1 LGFDHIVDVLKED
14 LAAGRI
20 RPEQLNKVSMEQA
33 VRRTYEFDQEM
44 AKRMRETALKQ
55 QEGFPVHKEYPE
67 GYRWIELAPKKEKT
81 AYTSENL
88 PQGFKLEKD
97 KEGFYQVINKNEGQV
112 PTTNSFSKSPEESL
126 AKFNEW
132 AKNKDFDLENA
143 LQYEGNTMG
152 HCVGGYCPD
161 VLAGNTRIFSLR
173 DAKGEPHVTIETRPN
188 SYYHAPRWD
197 DVKPYMAAA
206 TEEAKKLPNG
216 YTGQDISDI
225 AIRMAKENMP
235 ENIIQIK
242 GKQNAKPK
250 EDYIPYVQDFVKSGN
265 WEQVGDFR
273 NTGLRLSED
282 AIGAEAM
289 QALKAQGVEIPKYV
303 TQEEAIKMSADAMS
317 KAGKLPPPAGMK
329 RGGKVSI
336 SKNPDAMMLELNNR
350 KMAGGGLTKL
360 GKGVK
365 AALKA
370 EPETMKA
377 SEALGRIEG
386 RPLVVTQSD
395 RTKVGEGFLGGPGFS
410 SLQLTQPE
418 YRAAEAAWGVKTPG
432 VAKMILG
439 GGKKAGDNPVYTTM
453 IGSPTQHQSNQM
465 VFDKLYGDFKK
476 AAKKGGLPTE
486 LRDKINDRLV
496 KAVDKEGNPVF
507 PSDVDILDKNFK
519 DIANTFDRRSIAGHL
534 MGGVQVGGK
543 KGQIIDYDKIIRET
557 TDPALIDVP
566 SGALGNR
573 LFTLSGGIID
583 RPDLH
588 PAFPTILQ
596 GEDMGLSFSPVAKD
610 ILMRDFIQ
618 KTMREKGRKPGYM
631 DFTRGHPPSQL
642 ITEDILTEMQKL
654 GLKEGGAVKK
664 AEGGYLKKPA
674 AYINGDEFVNAAKKY
689 GIKDSMNN
697 LNKIVDLVNKGL
709 SVDDAARQV
718 ADSGMN
724 KAAGG
729 AIASNEISGDDL
741 ILEERPL

>member
-1 LGFDHIVDVLKED
+1 
-14 LAAGRI
+14 
-20 RPEQLNKVSMEQA
+20 
-33 VRRTYEFDQEM
+33 
-44 AKRMRETALKQ
+44 
-55 QEGFPVHKEYPE
+55 
-67 GYRWIELAPKKEKT
+67 
-81 AYTSENL
+81 
-88 PQGFKLEKD
+88 
-97 KEGFYQVINKNEGQV
+97 
-112 PTTNSFSKSPEESL
+112 
-126 AKFNEW
+126 
-132 AKNKDFDLENA
+132 
-143 LQYEGNTMG
+143 
-152 HCVGGYCPD
+152 
-161 VLAGNTRIFSLR
+161 
-173 DAKGEPHVTIETRPN
+173 
-188 SYYHAPRWD
+188 
-197 DVKPYMAAA
+197 
-206 TEEAKKLPNG
+206 
-216 YTGQDISDI
+216 
-225 AIRMAKENMP
+225 
-235 ENIIQIK
+235 
-242 GKQNAKPK
+242 
-250 EDYIPYVQDFVKSGN
+250 
-265 WEQVGDFR
+265 
-273 NTGLRLSED
+273 
-282 AIGAEAM
+282 
-289 QALKAQGVEIPKYV
+289 
-303 TQEEAIKMSADAMS
+303 
-317 KAGKLPPPAGMK
+317 
-329 RGGKVSI
+329 
-336 SKNPDAMMLELNNR
+336 
-350 KMAGGGLTKL
+350 
-360 GKGVK
+360 
-365 AALKA
+365 
-370 EPETMKA
+370 
-377 SEALGRIEG
+377 
-386 RPLVVTQSD
+386 
-395 RTKVGEGFLGGPGFS
+395 
-410 SLQLTQPE
+410 
-418 YRAAEAAWGVKTPG
+418 
-432 VAKMILG
+432 MILG

-496 KAVDKEGNPVF
+496 RAVDKEGNPVF

-519 DIANTFDRRSIAGHL
+519 NIANTFDRRSIAGHL

-566 SGALGNR
+566 SGSLGNR

-588 PAFPTILQ
+588 PAVPTILQ
-596 GEDMGLSFSPVAKD
+596 GEDLGLSFSPVAKD

-631 DFTRGHPPSQL
+631 DFTRGHPPSQI

-674 AYINGDEFVNAAKKY
+674 AFINGDEFVNAAKKY